1 MNIEME
7 RQAFEQWADRQWP
20 GAQRKQLERDDY
32 GRYKNSIYQD
42 YWTGWEARAT
52 RPAQTEQQPVAVP
65 QCVRDWYDA
74 KASHVAAVDA
84 YNARLTFIR
93 EHEPFGTSVN
103 PEYQI
108 MEAAERKARALLGPM
123 FTGLSELFAAPIAQ
137 TALSAVTAERDS
149 LLQFKAAHL
158 EWHEKTEWVQET
170 AQVHELGK
178 HRADVLKDRIDQLRA
193 EVEMMREDAER
204 WRYVSLQGDDT
215 HWLNLLRV
223 DLEDFGGNINAAV
236 DALIDGD
243 TPVTAAKEA

>member
-1 MNIEME
+1 MSKVLVDRELLEVIEMTWRVTHPHAGCFNE
-7 RQAFEQWADRQWP
+7 LGRRKIEEGLCKVRAILEAQPAEAGRPGDWEWLKLMAEVAEQDRPWGP
-20 GAQRKQLERDDY
+20 RLGMTDVEMAYAQSASPSKVLE
-32 GRYKNSIYQD
+32 
-42 YWTGWEARAT
+42 
-52 RPAQTEQQPVAVP
+52 
-65 QCVRDWYDA
+65 
-74 KASHVAAVDA
+74 
-84 YNARLTFIR
+84 L
-93 EHEPFGTSVN
+93 
-103 PEYQI
+103 
-108 MEAAERKARALLGPM
+108 
-123 FTGLSELFAAPIAQ
+123 IA
-137 TALSAVTAERDS
+137 ALSSVTAERDS

-170 AQVHELGK
+170 AQVHEPGK